1 MCTAQ
6 GLVNTCPWETSP
18 LRKGKD
24 ISIDGNK
31 VTKTAQSWASGTA
44 IVSDGVILK
53 HGSSVKQRW
62 SFTIQNGTQQTIGV
76 VTSAYDARSD
86 EYVNKTTKGWGFYQP
101 NGNTGHGGPATTS
114 YASEFYAGDTV
125 DGAWAHF
132 LMFECGTT
140 WFSFIPD
147 TMPHAV
153 GLVSF
158 ATNPVFSTVQ
168 VCSATCEMRF
178 FVNGADRGVAY
189 RNLPVGTPLYAA
201 VSLYGKD
208 AQTVYNVR
216 STSAECAHTCVHKL
230 TFFERAHEMHTF
242 TCRRAC
248 QPQQHPPHKA
258 PSVDRSGSV

>member
-86 EYVNKTTKGWGFYQP
+86 EYVNKTTKGWGFYQS
-101 NGNTGHGGPATTS
+101 NGNKGNGGPANTS
-114 YASEFYAGDTV
+114 YASKFNVGDTV
-125 DGAWAHF
+125 DG
-132 LMFECGTT
+132 
-140 WFSFIPD
+140 
-147 TMPHAV
+147 V
-153 GLVSF
+153 
-158 ATNPVFSTVQ
+158 
-168 VCSATCEMRF
+168 
-178 FVNGADRGVAY
+178 
-189 RNLPVGTPLYAA
+189 
-201 VSLYGKD
+201 
-208 AQTVYNVR
+208 
-216 STSAECAHTCVHKL
+216 CAHILVFDMWHGVLSLHPRHDALCRWSRLICHKL
-230 TFFERAHEMHTF
+230 CVLNSASVFGHSPDAILCER
-242 TCRRAC
+242 C
-248 QPQQHPPHKA
+248 
-258 PSVDRSGSV
+258 